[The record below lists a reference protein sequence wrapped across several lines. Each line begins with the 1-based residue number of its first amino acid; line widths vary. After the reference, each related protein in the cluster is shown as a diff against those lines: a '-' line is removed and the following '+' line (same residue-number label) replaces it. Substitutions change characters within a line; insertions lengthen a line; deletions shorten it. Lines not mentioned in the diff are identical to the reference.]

1 MYISSNLRGSSL
13 TLNTGPRG
21 SARVLKGAVIREGV
35 CCHLGR
41 PANSTSCSGACMG
54 AEVENLHAEVS
65 VKGLR
70 RGCDA
75 RATVDGAET
84 SDRAALF
91 DAIVNREWRID

>member
-1 MYISSNLRGSSL
+1 
-13 TLNTGPRG
+13 
-21 SARVLKGAVIREGV
+21 
-35 CCHLGR
+35 
-41 PANSTSCSGACMG
+41 MG
-54 AEVENLHAEVS
+54 AEVENAHAEVS

-75 RATVDGAET
+75 RATVDGAAT